1 MSLSVVGIVT
11 VSTPFFVALDDVEV
25 IEVAGPYA
33 VALGVFVP
41 GVTRG
46 QVFNAGAAQSASFI
60 AGKRRAEVTR

>member
-11 VSTPFFVALDDVEV
+11 VSTPFFVSAGVV

-33 VALGVFVP
+33 VASGVFVP

-46 QVFNAGAAQSASFI
+46 QVFNAGAAQSASYI